1 MSSSSPDDQ
10 IRDDSGID
18 PSNWISQA
26 EAARSRGVSRQAIHD
41 LVKRER
47 LRVLKMGGR
56 TLVHKDDVEEFEP
69 QEGGRPPKL
78 KEEDEDQ
85 GSNS

>member
-1 MSSSSPDDQ
+1 M
-10 IRDDSGID
+10 
-18 PSNWISQA
+18 
-26 EAARSRGVSRQAIHD
+26 
-41 LVKRER
+41 KRER